1 MMQVDKQTL
10 WADIERIREQA
21 PLVHNITNYV
31 VMNTTAN
38 ALLAL
43 GASPVMAHAEDEVA
57 DMVSLAGA
65 LVINIGTL
73 SRQWIV
79 AMHAAMFRAK
89 ELSKPIIIDPVGAGA
104 TNFRT
109 RAVLDL
115 VTRTNPQVIRGNAS
129 EIKALIDTSAHTK
142 GVDSTESSKHVL
154 DQAHRLA
161 EHYKC
166 VVVVS
171 GATDYIVN
179 NEQHIAV
186 KHGHPLMTKVT
197 GLGCTAT
204 ALIGAF
210 MAVNKNAMQA
220 CAHAMATI
228 GIAGEKAATLAQGPG
243 TLQMH
248 LLDALHNL
256 EEADFKKLHIKTS

>member
-1 MMQVDKQTL
+1 MQIDNKSL
-10 WADIERIREQA
+10 WADIQHIREQA
-21 PLVHNITNYV
+21 PLIHNITNYV
-31 VMNTTAN
+31 VMNTSAN

-89 ELSKPIIIDPVGAGA
+89 ELGKPIIIDPVGAGA
-104 TNFRT
+104 THFRT
-109 RAVLDL
+109 RSVLEL
-115 VTRTNPQVIRGNAS
+115 MTRTNPQVIRGNAS
-129 EIKALIDTSAHTK
+129 EIKALIDTSTHTK

-179 NEQHIAV
+179 SEHHVAV

-210 MAVNKNAMQA
+210 AAVNKDMMQA
-220 CAHAMATI
+220 CTHAMATLA
-228 GIAGEKAATLAQGPG
+228 IAGEKAAALSQGPG
-243 TLQMH
+243 TLQLH
-248 LLDALHNL
+248 LLDALYNL
-256 EEADFKKLHIKTS
+256 AEADFKKLHIKIT